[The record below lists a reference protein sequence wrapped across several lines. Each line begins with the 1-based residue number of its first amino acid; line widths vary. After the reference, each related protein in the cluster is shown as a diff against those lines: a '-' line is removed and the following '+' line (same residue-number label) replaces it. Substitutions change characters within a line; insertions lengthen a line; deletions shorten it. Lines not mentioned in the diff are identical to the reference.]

1 MKNTIKIIGLLYM
14 ILLLSACGN
23 NLKKET
29 DFQEIPFEEG
39 SNAVLPHLTSY
50 AGQLYLSWVDTVS
63 NSNPSLRYSKLQN
76 RKWQPQVLLASGK
89 NWFVN
94 WADYP
99 MIAMHKGKILSHYLQ
114 LSTTGKM
121 AYDIKFNV
129 SDHQGSTHYK
139 LLHSDHTA
147 TEHGFVSMIP
157 YRDSSFLVTWL
168 DGRNMVT
175 DAHAHGHH
183 SGTMSVR
190 VAEVTAQGGIKDETI
205 VDDSACTCCQ
215 TTTSLTANGPVVL
228 YRDCTSDNIRD
239 IVIVRKVGNGWTKPV
254 PIHADNW
261 FIQGCPVNGPKSA
274 AIGNTLAV
282 AWFTASD
289 ETPRVQLVFSGN
301 GGEQFMD
308 PILISNKG
316 VLGRVDV
323 ALVDTDQAIVSWM
336 QTEGDL
342 TYLYAML
349 VNKDGT
355 TGPLR
360 KITQLSSSR
369 KSGFPQMELVG
380 DQVYFAWVELQNNN
394 TKLRTVSKPINQFK

>member
-1 MKNTIKIIGLLYM
+1 MMLLM
-14 ILLLSACGN
+14 SACGN
-23 NLKKET
+23 NLQKQP
-29 DFQEIPFEEG
+29 DFQEIPFEER
-39 SNAVLPHLTSY
+39 SSAVLPHLTSY
-50 AGQLYLSWVDTVS
+50 GGVLYLSWVDTVS
-63 NSNPSLRYSKLQN
+63 NSNPSLRYSKLEN
-76 RKWQPQVLLASGK
+76 GNWQSPVILATGK

-121 AYDIKFNV
+121 AYDINFNV
-129 SDHQGSTHYK
+129 SDNQESTPYK
-139 LLHSDHTA
+139 ELHSDHTA

-168 DGRNMVT
+168 DGRNMVN
-175 DAHAHGHH
+175 DIHSHGHH

-190 VAEVTAQGGIKDETI
+190 VAEVTAQGEIKDETI
-205 VDDSACTCCQ
+205 VDESACTCCQ

-239 IVIVRKVGNGWTKPV
+239 IVIVRKVGDAWTKPV

-261 FIQGCPVNGPKSA
+261 FIEGCPVNGPKSA
-274 AIGNTLAV
+274 ALGNTLAV

-289 ETPRVQLVFSGN
+289 DIPRVQMVFSVN
-301 GGEQFMD
+301 GGEQFEA
-308 PILISNKG
+308 PILISKKG
-316 VLGRVDV
+316 VIGRVDI
-323 ALVDTDQAIVSWM
+323 ALVDNDQAIVSWM
-336 QTEGDL
+336 ESEEEL

-349 VNKDGT
+349 VNKNGK

-360 KITQLSSSR
+360 KVTQLSSSR

-380 DQVYFAWVELQNNN
+380 DKVYFAWVELENNQ
-394 TKLRTVSKPINQFK
+394 TFLKTVSKPVNQFKK